1 MRIFSEKV
9 NYGLSAIFELA
20 KSYNEGY
27 VQIKQIAT
35 SQKIPKNYLE
45 QLLIDL
51 KRAGIVESMRGSQ
64 GGYRLKKLASDIKVL
79 DLIEALESPIEVVDY
94 SKNSV
99 VLQDFWKSIEK
110 KFKDLFNVSLEKLIE
125 RENLLNKRFSYQI

>member
-1 MRIFSEKV
+1 MRVFSEKV

-64 GGYRLKKLASDIKVL
+64 GGYRLKKLASDIKIL
-79 DLIEALESPIEVVDY
+79 DLIEALESPIEIVDN
-94 SKNSV
+94 SKNSI
-99 VLQDFWKSIEK
+99 VLQEFWKNIEK
-110 KFKDLFNVSLEKLIE
+110 KFKDLFNISLEKLIE

>member
-1 MRIFSEKV
+1 MRVFSEKV

-20 KSYNEGY
+20 KSYNKGY
-27 VQIKQIAT
+27 IQIKQIAT

-64 GGYRLKKLASDIKVL
+64 GGYRLKKLASDIKIL

>member
-1 MRIFSEKV
+1 MRVFSEKV

-20 KSYNEGY
+20 KSYNKGY

-64 GGYRLKKLASDIKVL
+64 GGYRLKKLASDIKIL

-110 KFKDLFNVSLEKLIE
+110 NLKICLMSL
-125 RENLLNKRFSYQI
+125 

>member
-1 MRIFSEKV
+1 MRVFSEKV

-20 KSYNEGY
+20 KSYNKGY
-27 VQIKQIAT
+27 IQIKQIAT

-79 DLIEALESPIEVVDY
+79 DLIEALENPIEVVDY

>member
-1 MRIFSEKV
+1 
-9 NYGLSAIFELA
+9 
-20 KSYNEGY
+20 
-27 VQIKQIAT
+27 
-35 SQKIPKNYLE
+35 
-45 QLLIDL
+45 
-51 KRAGIVESMRGSQ
+51 IVESMRGSQ
-64 GGYRLKKLASDIKVL
+64 GGYRLKKLASDIKIL

>member
-1 MRIFSEKV
+1 MRVFSEKV

-20 KSYNEGY
+20 KSYNKGY

-64 GGYRLKKLASDIKVL
+64 GGYRLKKLASDIKIL

-99 VLQDFWKSIEK
+99 VLQEFWKSIEK

>member
-1 MRIFSEKV
+1 MRVFSEKV

-20 KSYNEGY
+20 KSYNKGY
-27 VQIKQIAT
+27 IQIKQIAT

-51 KRAGIVESMRGSQ
+51 KRAGLVESMRGSQ
-64 GGYRLKKLASDIKVL
+64 GGYRLKRLASDIKII
-79 DLIEALESPIEVVDY
+79 DLIDALERPIEIVDY

-99 VLQDFWKSIEK
+99 VLQDFWKNIEK
-110 KFKDLFNVSLEKLIE
+110 KFKGLFNDSLEKLIKD
-125 RENLLNKRFSYQI
+125 ENQLNKRFTYQI

>member
-79 DLIEALESPIEVVDY
+79 DLIEALENPIEVVDY

>member
-1 MRIFSEKV
+1 MRVFSEKV

-20 KSYNEGY
+20 KSYNKGY

-64 GGYRLKKLASDIKVL
+64 GGYRLKKLASDIKIL

-110 KFKDLFNVSLEKLIE
+110 KFKELFNVSLEKLIE

>member
-1 MRIFSEKV
+1 MRVFSEKV

-20 KSYNEGY
+20 KSYNKGY
-27 VQIKQIAT
+27 IQIKQIAT

-64 GGYRLKKLASDIKVL
+64 GGYRLKKLASDIKIL

-99 VLQDFWKSIEK
+99 VLQDFWKGIEK
-110 KFKDLFNVSLEKLIE
+110 KFKELFNDSLEKLIE
-125 RENLLNKRFSYQI
+125 KENLLNKRFTYQI

>member
-1 MRIFSEKV
+1 MRVFSEKV

-20 KSYNEGY
+20 KSYNKGY
-27 VQIKQIAT
+27 IQIKQIAT

-64 GGYRLKKLASDIKVL
+64 GGYRLKKLASDIKIL

-99 VLQDFWKSIEK
+99 VLQEFWKSIEK